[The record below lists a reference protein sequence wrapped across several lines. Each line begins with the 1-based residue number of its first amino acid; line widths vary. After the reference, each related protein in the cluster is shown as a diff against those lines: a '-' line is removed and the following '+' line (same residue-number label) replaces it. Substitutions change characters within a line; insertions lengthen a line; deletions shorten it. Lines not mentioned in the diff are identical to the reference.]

1 MSDPYS
7 VLGVDRNAT
16 DEEIKKAYRRL
27 SRKYHPDANIN
38 NPHKDEAE
46 AKFKEVQQAYQQIMD
61 ERNGYSSQGSY
72 GGASGSS
79 AGSRGG
85 YGGYDDYGPFGG
97 FGGFGG
103 YGPFG
108 GFGSNENGGGYG
120 SGGYGSGG
128 SRGTGQSEEDIHLQA
143 AANYI
148 RSGHYRE
155 ALNVLDGIKE
165 RSALWYFYSASAN
178 SGVGNNVT
186 ALEHAREAVRLEPDN
201 SQYQM
206 LLQRLENGGTW
217 YEQRR
222 NMYGYPGS
230 FDSSC
235 CVKLCVANLLC
246 NLCCGGG
253 GLCCGGYGGGYGGY
267 GGYGTYM

>member
-1 MSDPYS
+1 MPDPYS
-7 VLGVDRNAT
+7 VLGVDRNASD
-16 DEEIKKAYRRL
+16 DELKKAYRSL

-61 ERNGYSSQGSY
+61 ERERGYTSGGGGSS
-72 GGASGSS
+72 SGS
-79 AGSRGG
+79 GSG
-85 YGGYDDYGPFGG
+85 YGGSFY
-97 FGGFGG
+97 GG

-108 GFGSNENGGGYG
+108 GFGSFDGYRG
-120 SGGYGSGG
+120 QRQSGGCDRN
-128 SRGTGQSEEDIHLQA
+128 RGTTGPPVQA

-155 ALNVLDGIKE
+155 ALNVLDGIRE
-165 RSALWYFYSASAN
+165 RNALWYFYSASAN
-178 SGVGNNVT
+178 SGLGNNVT
-186 ALEHAREAVRLEPDN
+186 ALEHAREAVRLEPEN
-201 SQYQM
+201 IQYRM
-206 LLQRLENGGTW
+206 LLERMESGGSWYQQRQT
-217 YEQRR
+217 
-222 NMYGYPGS
+222 MYGYPGS

-253 GLCCGGYGGGYGGY
+253 GLCCGGYGGSGYGGY
-267 GGYGTYM
+267 A

>member
-1 MSDPYS
+1 MPDPYS
-7 VLGVDRNAT
+7 VLGVDRNASD
-16 DEEIKKAYRRL
+16 DELKKAYRSL

-61 ERNGYSSQGSY
+61 DRERGYTSGGGGSS
-72 GGASGSS
+72 SGS
-79 AGSRGG
+79 GSG
-85 YGGYDDYGPFGG
+85 YGGSFY
-97 FGGFGG
+97 GG

-108 GFGSNENGGGYG
+108 GFGSFGGYG
-120 SGGYGSGG
+120 GYGQSGESD
-128 SRGTGQSEEDIHLQA
+128 SRRETTDPHLKA

-165 RSALWYFYSASAN
+165 RNALWYFYSASAN
-178 SGVGNNVT
+178 SGLGNNVT
-186 ALEHAREAVRLEPDN
+186 ALEHAREAVRLEPEN
-201 SQYQM
+201 MQYRM
-206 LLQRLENGGTW
+206 LLERMEGGGTW
-217 YEQRR
+217 YQQRQT
-222 NMYGYPGS
+222 MYGYPGS

-253 GLCCGGYGGGYGGY
+253 GLCCGGYGGSGYGGY
-267 GGYGTYM
+267 A

>member
-1 MSDPYS
+1 MPDPYS
-7 VLGVDRNAT
+7 VLGVDRNASD
-16 DEEIKKAYRRL
+16 DELKKAYRSL

-61 ERNGYSSQGSY
+61 ERERGYTSGGGGSS
-72 GGASGSS
+72 SGS
-79 AGSRGG
+79 GSG
-85 YGGYDDYGPFGG
+85 YGGSFY
-97 FGGFGG
+97 GG

-108 GFGSNENGGGYG
+108 GFGSFDGYGGYG
-120 SGGYGSGG
+120 QSGESD
-128 SRGTGQSEEDIHLQA
+128 SRRETTDPHLKA

-155 ALNVLDGIKE
+155 ALNVLDGIRE
-165 RSALWYFYSASAN
+165 RNALWYFYSASAN
-178 SGVGNNVT
+178 SGLGNNVT
-186 ALEHAREAVRLEPDN
+186 ALEHAREAVRLEPEN
-201 SQYQM
+201 IQYRM
-206 LLQRLENGGTW
+206 LLERMESGGSWYRQRQT
-217 YEQRR
+217 
-222 NMYGYPGS
+222 MYGYPGS

-253 GLCCGGYGGGYGGY
+253 GLCCGGYGGSGYGGY
-267 GGYGTYM
+267 A

>member
-7 VLGVDRNAT
+7 VLGIDRNAS
-16 DEEIKKAYRRL
+16 DDEIKKAYRRL

-61 ERNGYSSQGSY
+61 ERERGYTSGGRDGSY
-72 GGASGSS
+72 AGGSS
-79 AGSRGG
+79 SGNGNG
-85 YGGYDDYGPFGG
+85 YGGSSYD
-97 FGGFGG
+97 G

-108 GFGSNENGGGYG
+108 GFGSFGSFGGFGGYG
-120 SGGYGSGG
+120 QTGSAGGHQDNG
-128 SRGTGQSEEDIHLQA
+128 DPHLKA

-148 RSGHYRE
+148 RSGHYQE
-155 ALNVLDGIKE
+155 ALNVLGGIKE
-165 RSALWYFYSASAN
+165 RNALWYFYSASAN
-178 SGVGNNVT
+178 SGLGNNVT
-186 ALEHAREAVRLEPDN
+186 ALEHAREAVRLEPEN
-201 SQYQM
+201 TQYRM
-206 LLQRLENGGTW
+206 LLERLESGGTW
-217 YEQRR
+217 YQQRQT
-222 NMYGYPGS
+222 MYGYPGS

-253 GLCCGGYGGGYGGY
+253 GLCCGGNGYGGY
-267 GGYGTYM
+267 A

>member
-1 MSDPYS
+1 MPDPYS
-7 VLGVDRNAT
+7 VLGVDRNASD
-16 DEEIKKAYRRL
+16 DELKKAYRSL

-61 ERNGYSSQGSY
+61 ERERGYTSGGGGSS
-72 GGASGSS
+72 SGS
-79 AGSRGG
+79 GSG
-85 YGGYDDYGPFGG
+85 YGGSFY
-97 FGGFGG
+97 GG

-108 GFGSNENGGGYG
+108 GVGSFDGYGGYG
-120 SGGYGSGG
+120 QSGESD
-128 SRGTGQSEEDIHLQA
+128 SRRETTDPHLKA

-165 RSALWYFYSASAN
+165 RNALWYFYSASAN
-178 SGVGNNVT
+178 SGLGNNVT
-186 ALEHAREAVRLEPDN
+186 ALEHAREAVRLEPEN
-201 SQYQM
+201 IQYRM
-206 LLQRLENGGTW
+206 LLERMESGGSWYQQRQT
-217 YEQRR
+217 
-222 NMYGYPGS
+222 MYGYPGS

-253 GLCCGGYGGGYGGY
+253 GLCCGGYGGSGYGGY
-267 GGYGTYM
+267 A

>member
-1 MSDPYS
+1 MPDPYS
-7 VLGVDRNAT
+7 VLGVDRNASD
-16 DEEIKKAYRRL
+16 DELKKAYRSL

-61 ERNGYSSQGSY
+61 ERERGYTSGGGGSS
-72 GGASGSS
+72 SGS
-79 AGSRGG
+79 GSG
-85 YGGYDDYGPFGG
+85 YGGSFY
-97 FGGFGG
+97 GG

-108 GFGSNENGGGYG
+108 GVGSFDGYGGYG
-120 SGGYGSGG
+120 QSGESD
-128 SRGTGQSEEDIHLQA
+128 SRRETTDPHLKA

-165 RSALWYFYSASAN
+165 RNALWYFYSASAN
-178 SGVGNNVT
+178 SGLGNNVT
-186 ALEHAREAVRLEPDN
+186 ALEHAREAVRLEPEN
-201 SQYQM
+201 MQYRM
-206 LLQRLENGGTW
+206 LLERMEGGGTW
-217 YEQRR
+217 YQQRQT
-222 NMYGYPGS
+222 MYGYPGS

-253 GLCCGGYGGGYGGY
+253 GLCCGGYGGSGYGGY
-267 GGYGTYM
+267 A

>member
-1 MSDPYS
+1 MPDPYS
-7 VLGVDRNAT
+7 VLGVDRNASD
-16 DEEIKKAYRRL
+16 DELKKAYRSL

-61 ERNGYSSQGSY
+61 ERERGYTSGGGGSS
-72 GGASGSS
+72 SGS
-79 AGSRGG
+79 GSG
-85 YGGYDDYGPFGG
+85 YGGSFY
-97 FGGFGG
+97 GG

-108 GFGSNENGGGYG
+108 GFSSFDGYGGYG
-120 SGGYGSGG
+120 QSGESD
-128 SRGTGQSEEDIHLQA
+128 SRRETTDPHLKA

-155 ALNVLDGIKE
+155 ALNVLDGIRE
-165 RSALWYFYSASAN
+165 RNALWYFYSASAN
-178 SGVGNNVT
+178 SGLGNNVT
-186 ALEHAREAVRLEPDN
+186 ALEHAREAVRLEPEN
-201 SQYQM
+201 IQYRM
-206 LLQRLENGGTW
+206 LLERMESGGSWYQQRQT
-217 YEQRR
+217 
-222 NMYGYPGS
+222 MYGYPGS

-253 GLCCGGYGGGYGGY
+253 GLCCGGYGGSGYGGY
-267 GGYGTYM
+267 A

>member
-1 MSDPYS
+1 MPDPYS
-7 VLGVDRNAT
+7 VLGVDRNASD
-16 DEEIKKAYRRL
+16 DELKKAYRSL

-61 ERNGYSSQGSY
+61 ERERGYTSGGGGSS
-72 GGASGSS
+72 SGS
-79 AGSRGG
+79 GSG
-85 YGGYDDYGPFGG
+85 YGGSFY
-97 FGGFGG
+97 GG

-108 GFGSNENGGGYG
+108 GFGSFGGYG
-120 SGGYGSGG
+120 GYGQSGESD
-128 SRGTGQSEEDIHLQA
+128 SRRETTDPHLKA

-165 RSALWYFYSASAN
+165 RNALWYFYSASAN
-178 SGVGNNVT
+178 SGLGNNVT
-186 ALEHAREAVRLEPDN
+186 ALEHAREAVRLEPEN
-201 SQYQM
+201 MQYRM
-206 LLQRLENGGTW
+206 LLERMEGGGTW
-217 YEQRR
+217 YQQRQT
-222 NMYGYPGS
+222 MYGYPGS

-253 GLCCGGYGGGYGGY
+253 GLCCGGYGGSGYGGY
-267 GGYGTYM
+267 A

>member
-1 MSDPYS
+1 MPDPYS
-7 VLGVDRNAT
+7 VLGVDRNASD
-16 DEEIKKAYRRL
+16 DELKKAYRSL

-61 ERNGYSSQGSY
+61 ERERGYTSGGGGSSSGSGSGY
-72 GGASGSS
+72 GGSFY
-79 AGSRGG
+79 GG
-85 YGGYDDYGPFGG
+85 YGS
-97 FGGFGG
+97 
-103 YGPFG
+103 FG
-108 GFGSNENGGGYG
+108 GFGSFDGYGGYG
-120 SGGYGSGG
+120 QSGESD
-128 SRGTGQSEEDIHLQA
+128 SRRETTDPHLKA

-165 RSALWYFYSASAN
+165 RNALWYFYSASAN
-178 SGVGNNVT
+178 SGLGNNVT
-186 ALEHAREAVRLEPDN
+186 ALEHAREAVRLEPEN
-201 SQYQM
+201 MQYRM
-206 LLQRLENGGTW
+206 LLERMEGGGTW
-217 YEQRR
+217 YQQRQTR
-222 NMYGYPGS
+222 YGYPGS

-253 GLCCGGYGGGYGGY
+253 GLCCGGYGGSGYGGY
-267 GGYGTYM
+267 A

>member
-7 VLGVDRNAT
+7 VLGVDRNAS
-16 DEEIKKAYRRL
+16 DDEIKKAYRSL

-61 ERNGYSSQGSY
+61 EREKGYT
-72 GGASGSS
+72 SGSGGS
-79 AGSRGG
+79 TAGGSG
-85 YGGYDDYGPFGG
+85 YGGGSY
-97 FGGFGG
+97 GG

-108 GFGSNENGGGYG
+108 GFGPFGSYGGYG
-120 SGGYGSGG
+120 QNGDFG
-128 SRGTGQSEEDIHLQA
+128 SRQEETDPHLKA

-148 RSGHYRE
+148 RSGHYQE

-165 RSALWYFYSASAN
+165 RNALWYFYSASAN
-178 SGVGNNVT
+178 SGLGNNVT
-186 ALEHAREAVRLEPDN
+186 ALEHAREAVRLEPEN
-201 SQYQM
+201 TQYRM
-206 LLQRLENGGTW
+206 LLERMEGGGTW
-217 YEQRR
+217 YQQRQT
-222 NMYGYPGS
+222 MYGYPGS

-253 GLCCGGYGGGYGGY
+253 GLCCGGYGGSGYGS
-267 GGYGTYM
+267 YM

>member
-1 MSDPYS
+1 MPDPYS
-7 VLGVDRNAT
+7 VLGVDRNASD
-16 DEEIKKAYRRL
+16 DELKKAYRSL

-61 ERNGYSSQGSY
+61 ERERGYTSGGGGSS
-72 GGASGSS
+72 SGS
-79 AGSRGG
+79 GSG
-85 YGGYDDYGPFGG
+85 YGGSFY
-97 FGGFGG
+97 GG

-108 GFGSNENGGGYG
+108 GFGSFD
-120 SGGYGSGG
+120 
-128 SRGTGQSEEDIHLQA
+128 SRRETTDPHLKA

-155 ALNVLDGIKE
+155 ALNVLDGIRE
-165 RSALWYFYSASAN
+165 RNALWYFYSASAN
-178 SGVGNNVT
+178 SGLGNNVT
-186 ALEHAREAVRLEPDN
+186 ALEHAREAVRLEPEN
-201 SQYQM
+201 IQYRM
-206 LLQRLENGGTW
+206 LLERMESGGSWYQQRQT
-217 YEQRR
+217 
-222 NMYGYPGS
+222 MYGYPGS

-253 GLCCGGYGGGYGGY
+253 GLCCGGYGGSGYGGY
-267 GGYGTYM
+267 A

>member
-1 MSDPYS
+1 MPDPYS
-7 VLGVDRNAT
+7 VLGVDRNASD
-16 DEEIKKAYRRL
+16 DELKKAYRSL

-61 ERNGYSSQGSY
+61 ERERGYTSGGGGSS
-72 GGASGSS
+72 SGS
-79 AGSRGG
+79 GSG
-85 YGGYDDYGPFGG
+85 YGGSFY
-97 FGGFGG
+97 GG

-108 GFGSNENGGGYG
+108 GFGSFDGYGGYG
-120 SGGYGSGG
+120 QSGESD
-128 SRGTGQSEEDIHLQA
+128 SRRETTDLHLKA

-165 RSALWYFYSASAN
+165 RNALWYFYSASAN
-178 SGVGNNVT
+178 SGLGNNVT
-186 ALEHAREAVRLEPDN
+186 ALEHAREAVRLEPEN
-201 SQYQM
+201 MQYRM
-206 LLQRLENGGTW
+206 LLERMEGGGTW
-217 YEQRR
+217 YQQRQT
-222 NMYGYPGS
+222 MYGYPGS

-253 GLCCGGYGGGYGGY
+253 GLCCGGYGGSGYGGY
-267 GGYGTYM
+267 A